1 MLHITTNYTLQMLC
15 CSPHNVCNDE
25 GKFNGMKLNRGI
37 YGEDGK
43 LMDIIAG
50 PFFICD
56 CSGENFGSLSQEQ
69 LERYEKLYKKPE
81 RFYKQN
87 GEIVAVPYEPKE
99 KTNER

>member
-1 MLHITTNYTLQMLC
+1 
-15 CSPHNVCNDE
+15 
-25 GKFNGMKLNRGI
+25 
-37 YGEDGK
+37 
-43 LMDIIAG
+43 MDIIAG

-87 GEIVAVPYEPKE
+87 GEIVAVPYDPKE